1 MYISIHVYIQQRV
14 CVCVRARAHVP
25 LSDSLHFS
33 NKRVWNKYLLL
44 FKTLTEEH
52 SFFLQE
58 RVRRVFRAVST
69 GVLREVENALER
81 RNLALAKDVYGRSPL
96 HMAIL
101 AGHNEIAQHII
112 QNFPL
117 SLKTRDNVS
126 VPSDG
131 LYGLYSHIYITL
143 HNEHICNMLAVDV
156 LMHILKHLAAVKRL
170 GYAFRKENV
179 CYHHHYSIPFEDHN
193 YEHVWIYISMY
204 VLQLLQCHPMTILTI
219 WSWKDKHK
227 KEHILTL

>member
-1 MYISIHVYIQQRV
+1 M
-14 CVCVRARAHVP
+14 
-25 LSDSLHFS
+25 
-33 NKRVWNKYLLL
+33 
-44 FKTLTEEH
+44 
-52 SFFLQE
+52 
-58 RVRRVFRAVST
+58 ST

-126 VPSDG
+126 VPSDR
-131 LYGLYSHIYITL
+131 LYVLYSHCIYIIL

-179 CYHHHYSIPFEDHN
+179 CYHQHY
-193 YEHVWIYISMY
+193 
-204 VLQLLQCHPMTILTI
+204 
-219 WSWKDKHK
+219 
-227 KEHILTL
+227 TL

>member
-1 MYISIHVYIQQRV
+1 M
-14 CVCVRARAHVP
+14 
-25 LSDSLHFS
+25 
-33 NKRVWNKYLLL
+33 
-44 FKTLTEEH
+44 
-52 SFFLQE
+52 
-58 RVRRVFRAVST
+58 ST

-126 VPSDG
+126 VPSDR
-131 LYGLYSHIYITL
+131 LYVLYSHCIYIIL

-170 GYAFRKENV
+170 GYTFRKENV
-179 CYHHHYSIPFEDHN
+179 CYHQHYTF
-193 YEHVWIYISMY
+193 
-204 VLQLLQCHPMTILTI
+204 
-219 WSWKDKHK
+219 
-227 KEHILTL
+227 